1 MSISMTW
8 QLFTFISVLGL
19 SISVLLQRTLL
30 HKHKTDPF
38 AYAIVFQAIVGALLL
53 IPAFVHGFTLDG
65 LEQYLLPAT
74 ISVICFGIG
83 HIFYAKTLQRVEAS
97 SFSVLFATQ
106 AVWTMAL
113 GILLLHESITWA
125 QVAGTVLIFASVASL
140 AKNLRNV
147 LSDRGIVYG
156 LITGL
161 LFGIAIYCWSYVGR
175 HVDGVAWA
183 AISFIA
189 TSLVVLLVKPHALW
203 QLRPLLQPVV
213 FGKLWLLGIFYGL
226 GSLTMLFAYQLGTFA
241 IVSPL
246 RQTSIIV
253 TVLLA
258 VLLLP
263 AERNR
268 IGRKLLAA
276 TLCTLGVV
284 LIIV

>member
-1 MSISMTW
+1 MTW
-8 QLFTFISVLGL
+8 QLFTLISVLSL
-19 SISVLLQRTLL
+19 SVSVLLQRTLL

-38 AYAIVFQAIVGALLL
+38 VYAIVFQAIVGILLL
-53 IPAFVHGFTLDG
+53 IPALLHGFTLAG
-65 LEQYLLPAT
+65 LEHYLLPT
-74 ISVICFGIG
+74 IITVGCFGIG

-97 SFSVLFATQ
+97 GFSVLFATQ

-113 GILLLHESITWA
+113 GIILLHESITLI
-125 QVAGTVLIFASVASL
+125 QLLGTVLIFASVAML
-140 AKNLRNV
+140 ARNLR
-147 LSDRGIVYG
+147 SIFADRGVVYG

-161 LFGIAIYCWSYVGR
+161 LFGVAVYFWSYVGR
-175 HVDGVAWA
+175 HVDGMSWA
-183 AISFIA
+183 AISFVA
-189 TSLVVLLVKPHALW
+189 TSLVLLLVKPRTLW

-226 GSLTMLFAYQLGTFA
+226 GSLAMLFAYQLGTFA

-258 VLLLP
+258 LLLLP

-276 TLCTLGVV
+276 ALCTLGVALV
-284 LIIV
+284 MI

>member
-1 MSISMTW
+1 MTW

-30 HKHKTDPF
+30 HKHKTNPF
-38 AYAIVFQAIVGALLL
+38 AYAIVFQAIVGILLL
-53 IPAFVHGFTLDG
+53 IPAFVHGFTLAG
-65 LEQYLLPAT
+65 LENYLLPSI
-74 ISVICFGIG
+74 ISVLCFGIG

-113 GILLLHESITWA
+113 GIVLLHESMTWV
-125 QVAGTVLIFASVASL
+125 QVAGTVLIFASVAML
-140 AKNLRNV
+140 AKNLRKV
-147 LSDRGIVYG
+147 FADRGVVYG

-161 LFGIAIYCWSYVGR
+161 LFGVAVYFWSYVGR
-175 HVDGVAWA
+175 YVDGMSWA

-189 TSLVVLLVKPHALW
+189 TSLVVLLVRPRTLL
-203 QLRPLLQPVV
+203 QLRPLLRPAV
-213 FGKLWLLGIFYGL
+213 FSKLWLLGIFYGL
-226 GSLTMLFAYQLGTFA
+226 SSLAMMFAYQLGTFA

-258 VLLLP
+258 LTFLP
-263 AERNR
+263 AERNT

-276 TLCTLGVV
+276 LVCTTGVV
-284 LIIV
+284 LIII

>member
-1 MSISMTW
+1 MTW

-30 HKHKTDPF
+30 HKHKTNPF
-38 AYAIVFQAIVGALLL
+38 AYAIVFQAIVGVLLL
-53 IPAFVHGFTLDG
+53 IPAFMHGFTLAG
-65 LEQYLLPAT
+65 LENYLLPSLIA
-74 ISVICFGIG
+74 VICFGIG

-113 GILLLHESITWA
+113 GILLLHESMTWV
-125 QVAGTVLIFASVASL
+125 QVVGTVLIFASVAML
-140 AKNLRNV
+140 AKNLRKV
-147 LSDRGIVYG
+147 FADRGVVYG

-161 LFGIAIYCWSYVGR
+161 LFGVAVYFWSYVGR
-175 HVDGVAWA
+175 YVDGMSWA

-189 TSLVVLLVKPHALW
+189 TSLVVLFIRPRTLL
-203 QLRPLLQPVV
+203 QLRPLLRPAV
-213 FGKLWLLGIFYGL
+213 FSKLWLLGIFYGL
-226 GSLTMLFAYQLGTFA
+226 GSLTMMFAYQLGAFA

-258 VLLLP
+258 LILLP
-263 AERNR
+263 NERSN
-268 IGRKLLAA
+268 ISKKLLAA
-276 TLCTLGVV
+276 LICTVGVV
-284 LIIV
+284 LIII

>member
-1 MSISMTW
+1 MTW
-8 QLFTFISVLGL
+8 QLFTLISVLGL

-53 IPAFVHGFTLDG
+53 IPAFVHDFSLAG
-65 LEQYLLPAT
+65 LERYLLPAI

-83 HIFYAKTLQRVEAS
+83 YIFYAKTLQRVEAS

-106 AVWTMAL
+106 AIWTMAL
-113 GILLLHESITWA
+113 GMLLLHESMTWV
-125 QVAGTVLIFASVASL
+125 QVVGTVLIFASVASS
-140 AKNLRNV
+140 AKNLRK
-147 LSDRGIVYG
+147 LLADRGVLYG

-161 LFGIAIYCWSYVGR
+161 LFGIAVYFWSYVGR
-175 HVDGVAWA
+175 YVDGLSWA

-189 TSLVVLLVKPHALW
+189 TSLVVLLARPHAVISLRTL
-203 QLRPLLQPVV
+203 LRPAV
-213 FGKLWLLGIFYGL
+213 FSKLWLLGIFYGL
-226 GSLTMLFAYQLGTFA
+226 GSLTMLFAYQLGSFA

-258 VLLLP
+258 LTFLP
-263 AERNR
+263 TERTS
-268 IGRKLLAA
+268 IGKKLLAA
-276 TLCTLGVV
+276 LVCTIGVV
-284 LIIV
+284 LIVL

>member
-1 MSISMTW
+1 MTW
-8 QLFTFISVLGL
+8 QLFTLISVLGL
-19 SISVLLQRTLL
+19 SVSVLLQRTLL

-38 AYAIVFQAIVGALLL
+38 AYATIFQAIVGILLL
-53 IPAFVHGFTLDG
+53 IPALVHGFTLAG
-65 LEQYLLPAT
+65 LENYLLPSV

-97 SFSVLFATQ
+97 SFSILFATQ

-113 GILLLHESITWA
+113 GMLLLHESMTWV
-125 QVAGTVLIFASVASL
+125 QVAGTALIFASVAML
-140 AKNLRNV
+140 AKNLRK
-147 LSDRGIVYG
+147 LFADRGVMYG

-161 LFGIAIYCWSYVGR
+161 LFGVAVYFWSYVGR
-175 HVDGVAWA
+175 YVDGMSWA

-189 TSLVVLLVKPHALW
+189 TSLVVLLVRPRTLL
-203 QLRPLLQPVV
+203 QLRPLLRPAV
-213 FGKLWLLGIFYGL
+213 FSKLWLLGIFYGL
-226 GSLTMLFAYQLGTFA
+226 GSLTMMFAYQLGMFA

-258 VLLLP
+258 LTLLP
-263 AERNR
+263 AERNH
-268 IGRKLLAA
+268 IAKKLLAA
-276 TLCTLGVV
+276 AICTVGVI

>member
-1 MSISMTW
+1 MTW

-38 AYAIVFQAIVGALLL
+38 AYAIVFQAIVGVLLL
-53 IPAFVHGFTLDG
+53 IPAFVHGFTLAG
-65 LEQYLLPAT
+65 LENYLLAAI

-106 AVWTMAL
+106 AVWTMVL
-113 GILLLHESITWA
+113 GIVLLHESMTWV
-125 QVAGTVLIFASVASL
+125 QVAGTALIFASVAML
-140 AKNLRNV
+140 AKNLRKV
-147 LSDRGIVYG
+147 FADRGVVYG

-161 LFGIAIYCWSYVGR
+161 LFGVAVYFWSYVGR
-175 HVDGVAWA
+175 HVDGMSWA

-189 TSLVVLLVKPHALW
+189 TSLVVLLVRPRTLL
-203 QLRPLLQPVV
+203 QLRPLLCPAV
-213 FGKLWLLGIFYGL
+213 FSKLWLLGIFYGL
-226 GSLTMLFAYQLGTFA
+226 GSLAMMFAYQLGTFA

-258 VLLLP
+258 LTFF
-263 AERNR
+263 ASERNR

-276 TLCTLGVV
+276 LICTAGVL
-284 LIIV
+284 LIIL

>member
-1 MSISMTW
+1 MTW
-8 QLFTFISVLGL
+8 QLFTLISVLGL
-19 SISVLLQRTLL
+19 SISVLLQRALL

-53 IPAFVHGFTLDG
+53 IPAFVHGISLAG
-65 LEQYLLPAT
+65 LEQYLLPAI

-106 AVWTMAL
+106 AIWTMAL
-113 GILLLHESITWA
+113 GVLLLHESMTWV
-125 QVAGTVLIFASVASL
+125 QVVGTVLVFASVAML
-140 AKNLRNV
+140 AKNLRK
-147 LSDRGIVYG
+147 LLADRSVRYG
-156 LITGL
+156 LVTGL
-161 LFGIAIYCWSYVGR
+161 LFGIAVYFWSYVGR
-175 HVDGVAWA
+175 YVDGLSWA

-189 TSLVVLLVKPHALW
+189 TSLAVLLARPRAVISLHTL
-203 QLRPLLQPVV
+203 LRPAV
-213 FGKLWLLGIFYGL
+213 FSKLWLLGIFYGL
-226 GSLTMLFAYQLGTFA
+226 GSLTMLFAYQLGSFA

-258 VLLLP
+258 LTLLP
-263 AERNR
+263 GERNH

-276 TLCTLGVV
+276 LICTIGVV
-284 LIIV
+284 CIII